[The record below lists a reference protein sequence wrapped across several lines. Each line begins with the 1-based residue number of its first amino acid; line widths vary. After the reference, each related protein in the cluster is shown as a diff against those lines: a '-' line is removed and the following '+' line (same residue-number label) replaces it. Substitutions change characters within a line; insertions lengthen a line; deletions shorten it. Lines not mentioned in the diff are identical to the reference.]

1 MLIDNKAVFL
11 DIQIHASGGLVFLEN
26 GGLFTL
32 NFYLVG
38 DKAFK
43 GGYGCLKGFR
53 LPIEEA

>member
-1 MLIDNKAVFL
+1 MRLW
-11 DIQIHASGGLVFLEN
+11 GLVFLEN

-43 GGYGCLKGFR
+43 GGYGCLKGFP